1 MILHMADDLFT
12 QPAKPAPRT
21 NVPELSVSELAFSLK
36 KTLEDTYGRVRVRGE
51 LSKVKIHTSGHMY
64 SDLKDAEACLSVVC
78 WKGTVSKLSVRPE
91 EGLDVICTG
100 RITTYPQRSNY
111 QLVIESMELAGEG
124 ALLKM
129 LEDRKRKL
137 AAEGLFDTNRKKEPP
152 YLPEVIGVV
161 TSQTGAVIRDILHR
175 LEDRFPRHVLVW
187 PVLVQGPGAA
197 DQITAAIRGFDAI
210 KPGGKIPRPDL
221 LIVARG
227 GGSLEDLMPFNE
239 ENVVRAVS
247 DCRIPVISAV
257 GHETDTTLIDF
268 VSDIR
273 APTPTAAAEM
283 AVPVRGQLYALVMD
297 DAARMRAAMERAVEI
312 RRDRA
317 SAMAARL
324 GDPQRILES
333 RTQRLDHAGDRLA
346 GMLRKIVHESE
357 ARLIRTA
364 SRITH
369 PRTLVDMKRAAL
381 AQAGAAL
388 GTAAQRMADRLH
400 RELLQKSGGLR
411 APKAVLLEREGRF
424 KIWGERLAASGEPD
438 RFLKPRQDRLT
449 QFSGLLES
457 YSFEN
462 VLKRGFAV
470 VRDDKGQLITD
481 AASTRT
487 RQAVELQFRDGRVAA
502 TIVKDKT

>member
-1 MILHMADDLFT
+1 MADDLFS
-12 QPAKPAPRT
+12 QPPKPAPRT

-64 SDLKDAEACLSVVC
+64 SDLKDADACLSVVC

-129 LEDRKRKL
+129 LEDRKKRL
-137 AAEGLFDTNRKKEPP
+137 TGEGLFDPARKKQLP

-210 KPGGKIPRPDL
+210 NPGGKIPRPDI

-239 ENVVRAVS
+239 ENVVRAVAE
-247 DCRIPVISAV
+247 CRIPVISAV

-333 RTQRLDHAGDRLA
+333 RTQRLDHAGDRLT
-346 GMLRKIVHESE
+346 GMLRKTLHESE
-357 ARLIRTA
+357 AKLIRTA
-364 SRITH
+364 SRISH
-369 PRTLVDMKRAAL
+369 PRTVVDVKSATLARAA
-381 AQAGAAL
+381 AAL
-388 GTAAQRMADRLH
+388 DTSMHRMTDRLH
-400 RELLQKSGGLR
+400 RNLLQKSGSLR
-411 APKAVLLEREGRF
+411 PPRALLTEREGRF
-424 KIWGERLAASGEPD
+424 KIWHERLSMAGEAE
-438 RFLKPRQDRLT
+438 RLLKPRRDRLA
-449 QFSGLLES
+449 QFSSLLES

-462 VLKRGFAV
+462 VLKRGFVV
-470 VRDDKGQLITD
+470 VRDDKGRLITD
-481 AASTRT
+481 AATTEAS
-487 RQAVELQFRDGRVAA
+487 QPVELQFRDGRITA
-502 TIVKDKT
+502 TIAKGKA